1 VSAAARAA
9 FARATRK
16 SSPRDDAFRGA
27 GDANQRP
34 GGSLHRDTAAP
45 SDAGTLRS
53 REGDEA
59 PIVLNPAEPQ
69 SGRLHRLNLFSAEID
84 RPNVVGTVGVS
95 VAWRKETMPG
105 RSMPTLGSLT
115 TIRLAVNVNLKTRT
129 RKIRQARSFFFAL
142 GREVGKN
149 KVPEFPEFDDVDVE
163 IDAPVGAPEIAR
175 SEPAAATPRP
185 APVVRETETASPPT
199 TPDRERVEE
208 PRAEPLPR
216 VSTSNG
222 TAASEPVARPATP
235 AVTRRANELDDLL
248 VAMEQTQ
255 RGVAQQPGQQQR
267 PRSQPLDPRPDPA
280 VERNVVA
287 PEQPRPTAPAVS
299 APAALWPGDD
309 ERLHP
314 LLQRR
319 PAEPVRAAP
328 AAAVPPRAEPAPTPR
343 PVTVQRPAE
352 RQVEVAAAAD
362 QVAVPPP
369 GWYPDPTGRAE
380 LRYWDGRWTAHVKT
394 HGRLSFSPLAGPGSR

>member
-16 SSPRDDAFRGA
+16 SSPRDDASRGA
-27 GDANQRP
+27 DDANPRP
-34 GGSLHRDTAAP
+34 GGSLHRHTAAP
-45 SDAGTLRS
+45 SGAGTLRS

-163 IDAPVGAPEIAR
+163 IDAPVDAAEIAR
-175 SEPAAATPRP
+175 SEPAAATQRP
-185 APVVRETETASPPT
+185 AAVAREPETASPPT
-199 TPDRERVEE
+199 TPDRQPVEE

-222 TAASEPVARPATP
+222 TAASQPAARPATP

-267 PRSQPLDPRPDPA
+267 PRSQPLDSRPEST

-287 PEQPRPTAPAVS
+287 REQPRPTASAAA

-319 PAEPVRAAP
+319 PAEPVRAAT
-328 AAAVPPRAEPAPTPR
+328 AAAVPPRADPAPTPR
-343 PVTVQRPAE
+343 PVTVQQPAE
-352 RQVEVAAAAD
+352 RQVEVAAATD
-362 QVAVPPP
+362 PVTVAPP

-394 HGRLSFSPLAGPGSR
+394 NGRLSFSPLAGPGSR